1 MDRARIEAIL
11 SGKPLAGLKVP
22 AAKPVLKPD
31 AQMEQCLPALNR
43 LRAPPSNGQRR
54 LELTSAQLPPCF

>member
-11 SGKPLAGLKVP
+11 SGKPVAGLKM
-22 AAKPVLKPD
+22 AAATPMLKPD
-31 AQMEQCLPALNR
+31 AQMEECLPALNR
-43 LRAPPSNGQRR
+43 LRAAPSTGHRR

>member
-1 MDRARIEAIL
+1 MDRARLEAIL
-11 SGKPLAGLKVP
+11 SGTPVAGLKVP

-31 AQMEQCLPALNR
+31 VQMDRCLPALNR
-43 LRAPPSNGQRR
+43 LRAAPSTGARR

>member
-11 SGKPLAGLKVP
+11 SGKPVAGLKM
-22 AAKPVLKPD
+22 AAPKPMLKPD

-43 LRAPPSNGQRR
+43 LRAAPSTGQRR
-54 LELTSAQLPPCF
+54 LGLTSAQLPPCF